1 MFWNPNFFMFDEFL
15 QIYSKM
21 FKILILKI
29 GKVLREF
36 FLFFII
42 PNTINKFFENITFF
56 LLSMIFNLLVYM
68 QFDYRYLKLITD

>member
-1 MFWNPNFFMFDEFL
+1 MFDEFL

-56 LLSMIFNLLVYM
+56 LLSMILDLLVYM